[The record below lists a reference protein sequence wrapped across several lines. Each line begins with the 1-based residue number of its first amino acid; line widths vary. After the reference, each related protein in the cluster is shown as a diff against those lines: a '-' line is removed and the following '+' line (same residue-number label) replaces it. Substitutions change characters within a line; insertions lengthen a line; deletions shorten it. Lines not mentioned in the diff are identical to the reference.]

1 MIISLADYFLGCIS
15 LTPNRLNQQGKN
27 IRYCVYFPTSGIR
40 AWFYCL
46 GIVIGVGL
54 KMEES
59 SGAGMIR
66 LTSSNYSIW
75 KPRMEDI
82 LYCKDLYAPI
92 DGDKSKP
99 KDMSEAEWKIMH
111 RKQ

>member
-1 MIISLADYFLGCIS
+1 M
-15 LTPNRLNQQGKN
+15 
-27 IRYCVYFPTSGIR
+27 V
-40 AWFYCL
+40 
-46 GIVIGVGL
+46 GVGL

-59 SGAGMIR
+59 SEAGMIR

-92 DGDKSKP
+92 DGDKTKTQRYVRSRM
-99 KDMSEAEWKIMH
+99 KDHA
-111 RKQ
+111 